1 MMEFH
6 RLARALQGMR
16 LAFAGH
22 SVRSFSCS
30 RPPPRAPGRRP
41 ACAPRARARRRGA
54 ARGFTLPELLA
65 VIILIGVL
73 AAVASPS
80 FINAMRDRRVNR
92 AAMEISG
99 VYRLARYR
107 ALGRGTAVLV
117 RWTDATGVF
126 EVREALVQDVGGSLI
141 ANSCANVDWTSP
153 ATTAQ
158 VTRLNTAGVEL
169 AEVELRDPSG
179 ADGTV
184 QPQADVCFTARGRTF
199 VRYNTGA
206 AFVPLVG
213 ALRVNVTNT
222 NTTLLRRVFIPP
234 NGVARLAL

>member
-1 MMEFH
+1 
-6 RLARALQGMR
+6 MR
-16 LAFAGH
+16 LAFAGPP
-22 SVRSFSCS
+22 VRSFSCS
-30 RPPPRAPGRRP
+30 RPPPRGPGRRP
-41 ACAPRARARRRGA
+41 ACPPRARARRRGG

-65 VIILIGVL
+65 VVILIGIL
-73 AAVASPS
+73 AAMASPS

-117 RWTDATGVF
+117 RWTASTGLF

-141 ANSCANVDWTSP
+141 ANSCANATWTDP

-158 VTRLNTAGVEL
+158 VTRLHTAGVEL

-179 ADGTV
+179 TDGTV

-199 VRYNTGA
+199 VRYDSTSG
-206 AFVPLVG
+206 FTPLVG

-222 NTTLLRRVFIPP
+222 KTTLLRRVFIPP